1 MLENF
6 STVDRTDRVGPEVRE
21 AVLPASPETMPGA
34 TRVVNAMS
42 VDVEDYYQ
50 VSAFA
55 GHISPDQWDAIPG
68 RVEQSTQRT
77 LALFADHDVKATFFT
92 LGWVAARYPS
102 LVRTI
107 LAEGHE
113 LASHGMQHVRVH
125 EQTPEVFRADIRES
139 KRLLEDTG
147 GCAVRGYRAASFSIT
162 ERTQWAFDAL
172 AEEGY
177 AYSSSVY
184 PIRHDHYGIPG
195 APRFAYQP
203 GADGLVEVPIST
215 VSVFGQTLPCGGGG
229 YFRLLPYGLSRWAM
243 RRVNQ
248 RDRKPCIFYF
258 HPWEIDAEQPRL
270 EGLTFKTRFR
280 HYTNLSRM
288 ERRLGMVL
296 SEFEWDRMDHI
307 FLPRVA

>member
-1 MLENF
+1 MLGNF
-6 STVDRTDRVGPEVRE
+6 STVDRTDRVGPEARE
-21 AVLPASPETMPGA
+21 AALPASPETTPGA

-55 GHISPDQWDAIPG
+55 GRISPDQWDAIPG

-92 LGWVAARYPS
+92 LGWVAERYPS

-107 LAEGHE
+107 LGEGHE

-125 EQTPEVFRADIRES
+125 EQTPEVFRADIRKS

-195 APRFAYQP
+195 APRFAYHP

-288 ERRLGMVL
+288 ERRLGVVL
-296 SEFEWDRMDHI
+296 SEFKWDRMDHI